1 MPSQNNLV
9 WIDLEMSG
17 LEVETDTILE
27 IATIVTDSQLEIIE
41 EGPELVISQPDEV
54 LDGMDEWNTRHHG
67 DSGLTEAV
75 RESDISM
82 KQAQRETLKFIA
94 KHCHRD
100 TAPLCGN
107 SVWQDR
113 RFLAKYMPR
122 LEQYLHYRIIDVSSI
137 KEVVRRWY
145 PDEVSPPSKQQSH
158 RALDDIR
165 ESIRELKF
173 YRSHVFVPPG
183 GRADIDAGE
192 EEENDG
198 NSGDDQE

>member
-1 MPSQNNLV
+1 MASQNNLV

-27 IATIVTDSQLEIIE
+27 IATIVTDSQLKVID

-67 DSGLTEAV
+67 ASGLTEAV
-75 RESDISM
+75 RESELTM
-82 KQAQRETLKFIA
+82 KAAERQTLDFIA
-94 KHCHRD
+94 RHCHRD

-113 RFLAKYMPR
+113 RFLAKYMPK
-122 LEQYLHYRIIDVSSI
+122 LEAYLHYRIIDVSSV

-165 ESIRELKF
+165 DSIRELRY
-173 YRSHVFVPPG
+173 YRSEVFVPPG
-183 GRADIDAGE
+183 GEAEVGE
-192 EEENDG
+192 SEGTTEDG
-198 NSGDDQE
+198 QK